1 MVEPDSELNLQRCLF
16 NLSIITKPKN
26 SDCKRQ
32 SKCHIRM
39 EVEMATTA
47 TYRSLIQTQ
56 EFYSPSQHSLSHN
69 FFIGHQKS
77 DSIWLNMRS

>member
-1 MVEPDSELNLQRCLF
+1 
-16 NLSIITKPKN
+16 
-26 SDCKRQ
+26 
-32 SKCHIRM
+32 M